1 MINKPEPNEY
11 PLFFQGYIER
21 VVTNDIILFLKKQN
35 NEFVNQMSA
44 IGSEKANFRYAPGK
58 WSVKEVMGH
67 IIDIERAMAYRAFSF
82 SREEEHPLPG
92 IDQHHYTP
100 RGNFDY
106 RHLDDLVQE
115 FKFLRLSNL
124 LLFASMDDG
133 SSRRQGIADQKT
145 FTVRALVFIAAG
157 HLEHHRQV
165 LKEKYGGRVRGVQ

>member
-1 MINKPEPNEY
+1 MIKRPESNEY
-11 PLFFQGYIER
+11 PPFFQGYVES
-21 VVTNDIILFLKKQN
+21 VATNDIIQFLEKQN
-35 NEFVNQMSA
+35 NDFVNQLTLISP
-44 IGSEKANFRYAPGK
+44 EKANFRYAPDK
-58 WSVKEVMGH
+58 WSVKEVLGH

-106 RHLDDLVQE
+106 RNFDDLIKE

-124 LLFASMDDG
+124 QLYASIDDQI
-133 SSRRQGIADQKT
+133 SRRAGIADQNS
-145 FTVRALVFIAAG
+145 FTVRALVYITAG

-165 LKEKYGGRVRGVQ
+165 LRERYEV